1 MELEGPLMISIDRMA
16 EDDWQTLRDLRLRAL
31 AEAPYAFWATH
42 AGEAAFTEAEW
53 RRFLRVATWFVG
65 RRDGQVLGMA
75 AGLLR
80 EETPTE
86 PELLGMWVA
95 PGERGRGV
103 GGLLVQEVLS
113 WATSVGAGALTLWV
127 TDGNAPA
134 RRLYERAGFRP
145 TGERGSMPHGAAAY
159 TERMRLALNP

>member
-1 MELEGPLMISIDRMA
+1 MISIDRMA

-42 AGEAAFTEAEW
+42 AGEATFTEVEW
-53 RRFLRVATWFVG
+53 RRFLRAATWFVG
-65 RRDGQVLGMA
+65 RRDGLVLGMA

-86 PELLGMWVA
+86 PELLGMWVE

-103 GGLLVQEVLS
+103 GALLVQEVLS
-113 WATSVGAGALTLWV
+113 WARSVGAGALTLWV

-134 RRLYERAGFRP
+134 RRLYDRVGFRF
-145 TGERGSMPHGAAAY
+145 TGERGSMPHPAAAG
-159 TERMRLALNP
+159 TQRMRLELPP